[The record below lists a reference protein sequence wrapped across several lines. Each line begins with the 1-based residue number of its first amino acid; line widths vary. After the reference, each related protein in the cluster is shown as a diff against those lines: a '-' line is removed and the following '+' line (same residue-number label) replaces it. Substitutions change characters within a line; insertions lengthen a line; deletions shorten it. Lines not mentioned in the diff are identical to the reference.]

1 MATLD
6 QQMNSALNQDEEQ
19 ADITITGTEPAP
31 VQPTEEP
38 PVPASVDAS
47 GALPQDISAP
57 PEAQPERV
65 QAEAEKRRAQDVAG
79 IQPMD
84 TGKSLPEKIQQSITQ
99 PVYELSSEK
108 QTEYYNRFF
117 KYDDP
122 ELEDY
127 NRADLEAAS
136 VYYVPR
142 DQKAYMEGGMKGAID
157 STNFEAYAFPEGMS
171 VEAKAATMAT
181 SGAYSFGYKLPE
193 SQVDDPFSQD
203 SYLQVQPRY
212 VSDLQLQGTPKESE
226 FEYLSAG
233 VLSKREM
240 GKGKEEQAKILTQM
254 GMYNPA
260 DQLAVLS
267 AIDAGAFDS
276 ERLLSGATQT
286 IDLVGKALKW
296 TGRKYTQGVTA
307 EQSLFLPNGAVVSMQ
322 ESGDLLISTQELAER
337 QAAVANN
344 PENEGMFTIDAEGNT
359 VLRPE
364 FSLDYA
370 GALAAEGYDP
380 AASEEFVT
388 YMPDAASQS
397 IRLLGEEVLF
407 GGAAAGLRYGIALG
421 QVAGFNRWVNKTYGS
436 ADEAF
441 KKGKDGSLL
450 VQEYF
455 KTYEDG
461 MFNDWAR
468 NMAMNSMRIKLDV
481 HGNMPGF
488 GAVDQVKAIGE
499 RIDGLRIEHGKLLRS
514 RDTIRNAGGDVTK
527 IEKQL
532 SQTVE
537 KITKAEAA
545 KDAALS
551 EVYNGSWIGDTVR
564 TTTYGV
570 AGAALA
576 GELVTEH
583 FGGPEY
589 APLAEVLGFLSGHTA
604 MNIMIGG
611 TAKTLKWKARTADK
625 LINLSVSVFGVMNP
639 NFLQRLGAYD
649 ALDGLN
655 KQQKAVISSL
665 QNLSPT
671 QRQAAIANARYVT
684 DLQNT
689 LSGIKDKEGRQIF
702 PDDVLAQTLGV
713 ITGLNLLTL
722 ADNQLTKGLSVG
734 DLKELGPGFYAKQEL
749 LDQKTEL
756 VKRLN
761 EAVEQLLPVS
771 AMEGMDERVKGMV
784 KGLNN
789 YRLQL
794 NREIK
799 TSGAEVQQRL
809 NEREQLIMGAIVRDP
824 KAMRQLGLDPDK
836 QIEAKDIHKILAEDD
851 ALFMRAQTALG
862 VPADE
867 ALENLNTR
875 IDTRMKNLTEASKS
889 YMQAVNGSAYAG
901 GPETIATQ
909 VFYTT
914 RAGHYGKATA
924 KYQLLQDQYGDNAL
938 MSVTEVY
945 DELAKNPALVDQF
958 DAGIQSK
965 GALRFGGLDVS
976 RGTEANFRM
985 VFNDAADRTM
995 TGMEDRLRAY
1005 ATNKG
1010 VDPDEFV
1017 DTLYE
1022 RLGTNSGMPA
1032 IYRWE
1037 AFREALQGRGD
1048 ASPDVVAMI
1057 GGPEQA
1063 KAFAAKMPL
1072 LININEF
1079 QNITSG
1085 LNVKIRNVYA
1095 KKPTG
1100 KDARADRYLV
1110 DIMHDAAINPAT
1122 GFKFNYFDKNS
1133 RAPATVVYDA
1143 LMDANKTYRE
1153 EYADRYLRGGPSST
1167 VGKGV
1172 MPADVPNLDKARTTG
1187 VVEKDEIFD
1196 VFVGELKGG
1205 VQSLDRVDRISSN
1218 LAQSYGVRIPEE
1230 GTEVLMRNGQTKTL
1244 PGGKF
1249 VFMEGDATTEAL
1261 RSALTLHMIDELRR
1275 SPGGKVI
1282 RDWIGGRAGETTEA
1296 AQVEAI
1302 MKGLDTGDFD
1312 LTYVENL
1319 ARMPM
1324 LRQRADGTFEEV
1336 PLIDVNRAYQEIN
1349 LSTAMKADQEIAFH
1363 VDDAQR
1369 QLTRFINR
1377 MKTEAQADTDELRE
1391 ASIALGKTFQSFR
1404 RNPADFFQE
1413 QFESGSVG
1421 FEETQRIRD
1430 ALEAQAKQDARDKG
1444 FNPSETQALVD
1455 QYTGNFDKI
1464 RADHFSVWVGSQT
1477 VGSTKSLK
1485 IEVDPDTGLP
1495 LPRHVKGFKAGRL
1508 AEILGVDGGPE
1519 SVKRRQLALDML
1531 GGDEEHLA
1539 QLEAVANWG
1548 LITQAQTPS
1557 GVTIDDIPTG
1567 LSIES
1572 WISRVYSIN
1581 RGVVSP
1587 RYVGAEA
1594 LIQSFRLNGFNLVQA
1609 MVNDKK
1615 LAAKVQEILVTGKPL
1630 QTEQANFELM
1640 QALMTASGMAAA
1652 RWDKLDDTEDTVG
1665 EDEEVEII
1673 QPVQA
1678 RPVDEQMMQMQTQL
1692 GGA

>member
-19 ADITITGTEPAP
+19 ADITITGAEATPT
-31 VQPTEEP
+31 QTTEEP

-57 PEAQPERV
+57 PEVPSELTP
-65 QAEAEKRRAQDVAG
+65 AEAERQRLQG
-79 IQPMD
+79 ISGLQPMD
-84 TGKSLPEKIQQSITQ
+84 MGKTLPEKIQQSITQ

-117 KYDDP
+117 KYDDA
-122 ELEDY
+122 ELEGY
-127 NRADLEAAS
+127 NRSDLEAAS
-136 VYYVPR
+136 VYYVPK
-142 DQKAYMEGGMKGAID
+142 DEKAYMEGGMKGAVD
-157 STNFEAYAFPEGMS
+157 STNFDAYVFPEGMS
-171 VEAKAATMAT
+171 VEAKAAVMAT
-181 SGAYSFGYKLPE
+181 SGAHSFGYKLPE
-193 SQVDDPFSQD
+193 SQTDDPFSQD

-212 VSDLQLQGTPKESE
+212 MADLQLQRTPKESE

-233 VLSKREM
+233 VLSKREL

-267 AIDAGAFDS
+267 AVDVGAFES
-276 ERLLSGATQT
+276 ERLLSGATQV
-286 IDLVGKALKW
+286 IDLVGKAFKW
-296 TGRKYTQGVTA
+296 TGRKYTQGVTT
-307 EQSLFLPNGAVVSMQ
+307 EQSLFLPNGVVVSMQ

-344 PENEGMFTIDAEGNT
+344 PENEGMFTLDAEGNA

-380 AASEEFVT
+380 AAAEEFVT

-407 GGAAAGLRYGIALG
+407 GGASAGLRYGIAMG
-421 QVAGFNRWVNKTYGS
+421 QVAGFNRWVNRTYGS
-436 ADEAF
+436 ADDAF

-481 HGNMPGF
+481 HGNLPGF

-499 RIDGLRIEHGKLLRS
+499 RIDGLRVEHGQLLKS

-527 IEKQL
+527 VEKQMA
-532 SQTVE
+532 QTVDRI
-537 KITKAEAA
+537 KKAEAA

-576 GELVTEH
+576 GEIVTEH
-583 FGGPEY
+583 FGGAEY

-604 MNIMIGG
+604 MNIMVGG
-611 TAKTLKWKARTADK
+611 TAKSLKFAARTVDK
-625 LINLSVSVFGVMNP
+625 PINLAASIFGVMNP
-639 NFLQRLGAYD
+639 NLLERLGAYD

-689 LSGIKDKEGRQIF
+689 LSGIKDAQGRPIF
-702 PDDVLAQTLGV
+702 SDDMLAQTLGV

-734 DLKELGPGFYAKQEL
+734 ELKELGPGFYAKQEL
-749 LDQKTEL
+749 LDQKTDL
-756 VKRLN
+756 VRRLN
-761 EAVEQLLPVS
+761 MAVEQLLPVS
-771 AMEGMDERVKGMV
+771 AMEGMDERVKGVV
-784 KGLNN
+784 KGLDS
-789 YRLQL
+789 YRKQL
-794 NREIK
+794 NREIE
-799 TSGAEVQQRL
+799 TNASGLQQKL

-824 KAMRQLGLDPDK
+824 KAMRELGLDPDK
-836 QIEAKDIHKILAEDD
+836 QIEAKDIHNILAEDD
-851 ALFMRAQTALG
+851 KLFMRAQSALG

-867 ALENLNTR
+867 ALANLNQR
-875 IDTRMKNLTEASKS
+875 IDNRMKNLTEASKS

-924 KYQLLQDQYGDNAL
+924 KYDLLQDQYGDSAL

-945 DELAKNPALVDQF
+945 DELAKNPALTEQF
-958 DAGIQSK
+958 DAGVQSR

-976 RGTEANFRM
+976 RDTEGNFRL

-995 TGMEDRLRAY
+995 TGMEERLRAY
-1005 ATNKG
+1005 ATGNG
-1010 VDPDEFV
+1010 VDPDMFV

-1022 RLGTNSGMPA
+1022 RLGTSSGDLA
-1032 IYRWE
+1032 INRWE
-1037 AFREALQGRGD
+1037 AFRNALQGRGE

-1110 DIMHDAAINPAT
+1110 DIMHDAATNPAT

-1153 EYADRYLRGGPSST
+1153 EYADRYLRGGPSSV

-1172 MPADVPNLDKARTTG
+1172 TPAGIPNLDKARTTG
-1187 VVEKDEIFD
+1187 VVEKDQIFD
-1196 VFVGELKGG
+1196 VFVGEMKGG

-1249 VFMEGDATTEAL
+1249 VFVEGDATTEAL

-1282 RDWIGGRAGETTEA
+1282 RDWIGGRAGTMTEA

-1336 PLIDVNRAYQEIN
+1336 PLIDVDRAYQEIN

-1369 QLTRFINR
+1369 QLKTFINR
-1377 MKTEAQADTDELRE
+1377 MKDEARVDASELRDTNK
-1391 ASIALGKTFQSFR
+1391 ALAKSIESLGE
-1404 RNPADFFQE
+1404 NPADFFQK
-1413 QFESGSVG
+1413 QFESGTVG
-1421 FEETQRIRD
+1421 FQETQRIRE
-1430 ALEAQAKQDARDKG
+1430 ALVAQAKQEARDKG
-1444 FNPSETQALVD
+1444 FNAQETEALVKQFTD
-1455 QYTGNFDKI
+1455 NYDTI
-1464 RADHFSVWVGSQT
+1464 RADHFSAWVGSQT
-1477 VGSTKSLK
+1477 QGSTQRLK
-1485 IEVDPDTGLP
+1485 VEVDPDTGMP
-1495 LPRHVKGFKAGRL
+1495 MPQHVKGFKAGKL
-1508 AEILGVDGGPE
+1508 AEILGVDGGPNAAQ
-1519 SVKRRQLALDML
+1519 RRELALDML
-1531 GGDEEHLA
+1531 GGDEEHFA
-1539 QLEAVANWG
+1539 NLEAVANWG

-1615 LAAKVQEILVTGKPL
+1615 LAAKVQEILVSGKPL

-1652 RWDKLDDTEDTVG
+1652 RWDKLDDTEDRVG

-1673 QPVQA
+1673 QPAQV
-1678 RPVDEQMMQMQTQL
+1678 RPVDEQMMQMQTL
-1692 GGA
+1692 PGGA